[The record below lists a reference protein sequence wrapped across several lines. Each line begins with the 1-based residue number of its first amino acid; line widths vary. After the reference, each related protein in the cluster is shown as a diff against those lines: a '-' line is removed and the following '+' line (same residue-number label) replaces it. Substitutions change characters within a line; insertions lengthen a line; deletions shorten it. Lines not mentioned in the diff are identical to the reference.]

1 MTNHIKQYSGKE
13 LRAIL
18 ATEKPE
24 LTESQILAGMNFDK
38 VKKKAE
44 VNEIQAEINKI
55 ENEMTIIR
63 LSQMSIEYCL
73 QRVKI
78 LAKGRDSQEV

>member
-1 MTNHIKQYSGKE
+1 MTNHIKQYSSKK
-13 LRAIL
+13 LRTIL
-18 ATEKPE
+18 ATEKQE
-24 LTESQILAGMNFDK
+24 LTEAQILAGMNFDK
-38 VKKKAE
+38 VKKKAD